1 MDSRNQQGGERLRI
15 VDAVSALEGAGARE
29 KEPLDV
35 SDNRVSAPVQETRVH
50 ETDCSAES

>member
-1 MDSRNQQGGERLRI
+1 MLRI

-35 SDNRVSAPVQETRVH
+35 SDSRVSAPVQETRVH
-50 ETDCSAES
+50 ETDYRVLKFAGPVRT